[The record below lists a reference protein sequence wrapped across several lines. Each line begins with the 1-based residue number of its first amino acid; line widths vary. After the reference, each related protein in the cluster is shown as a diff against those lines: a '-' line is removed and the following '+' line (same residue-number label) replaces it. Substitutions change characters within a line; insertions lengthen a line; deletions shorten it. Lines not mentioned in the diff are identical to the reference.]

1 MSKREKKKETDPKRE
16 ACVCDLLISEEKE
29 RQRGAAIK
37 KMMPW
42 SAPVKRVISR
52 KNLSSHD
59 HSHQRG
65 TKRTKNE
72 PNGRIKKK
80 IRFKDSHKLAENL
93 WSVFLVQQRVIP
105 IKTVPIFSFELWNLT
120 YSHGLLIARRQIYC
134 CIIAQETYWTFL
146 SYV

>member
-1 MSKREKKKETDPKRE
+1 MRWESKGEKKKEIDPKRE
-16 ACVCDLLISEEKE
+16 ACVCDLLISEENE

-65 TKRTKNE
+65 TRRTKNE
-72 PNGRIKKK
+72 PNGRIKK

-93 WSVFLVQQRVIP
+93 WSVFLVQQRGIS
-105 IKTVPIFSFELWNLT
+105 IKLFPFFFWTMEFELLVYWLPEDKF
-120 YSHGLLIARRQIYC
+120 IA
-134 CIIAQETYWTFL
+134 A
-146 SYV
+146 S